1 MLSEENRL
9 KLQMTGVYKHEPDV
23 KLRGTLYSQSLYH
36 CCNWTFKPREH
47 DDGSIYMIDTYWSS
61 GGFYIELTDEN
72 FDEFEFIVDLNDIK
86 LFTEV
91 SNKLG
96 DYASSDIY
104 RLALDSS
111 GVPGRLY
118 IRKDAHKIK
127 ENVIQRLEEEIESAK
142 DLLARKQANLKRVLD
157 GTCNI
162 DYM

>member
-1 MLSEENRL
+1 MLSKENRL

-47 DDGSIYMIDTYWSS
+47 DDGSVYMIDTYWSS

-72 FDEFEFIVDLNDIK
+72 FDEFEFIVDLKDIK
-86 LFTEV
+86 LFTDV
-91 SNKLG
+91 IDNIG
-96 DYASSDIY
+96 DYAPSDIY

-142 DLLARKQANLKRVLD
+142 DLLARKQANLKRVLA

>member
-1 MLSEENRL
+1 M
-9 KLQMTGVYKHEPDV
+9 
-23 KLRGTLYSQSLYH
+23 
-36 CCNWTFKPREH
+36 
-47 DDGSIYMIDTYWSS
+47 
-61 GGFYIELTDEN
+61 
-72 FDEFEFIVDLNDIK
+72 NDIK

-127 ENVIQRLEEEIESAK
+127 ENVIRRLEEEIESAK
-142 DLLARKQANLKRVLD
+142 NLLANKQANLKRVLD

>member
-9 KLQMTGVYKHEPDV
+9 KLQMTGVYKHTPDV
-23 KLRGTLYSQSLYH
+23 KLRGSLYSERLYH

-47 DDGSIYMIDTYWSS
+47 GDGSIYMIDTYWSS

-86 LFTEV
+86 LFTEE

-96 DYASSDIY
+96 DYAQSDIY
-104 RLALDSS
+104 GLALDSS

-127 ENVIQRLEEEIESAK
+127 ENVIKRLEEEIESAK
-142 DLLARKQANLKRVLD
+142 DVLACKQANLKRVLD